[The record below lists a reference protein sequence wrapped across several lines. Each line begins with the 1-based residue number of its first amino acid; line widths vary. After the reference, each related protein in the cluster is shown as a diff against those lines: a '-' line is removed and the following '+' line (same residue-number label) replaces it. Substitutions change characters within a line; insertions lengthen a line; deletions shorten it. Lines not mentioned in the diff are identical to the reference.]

1 MSLAVKELVV
11 ISGKGGTGKTS
22 IVASFAALAGD
33 AVLADCDVDAADLH
47 LVTDPRIECRET
59 FRCGR
64 QALVRA
70 SDCVRCGLC
79 EEHCRFD
86 AVFSDETGVFTVD
99 PAACE
104 GCGVCV
110 WSCPAE
116 AIDFPERTSGEWFV
130 SSTRHGP
137 MVHARLSP
145 GAENSGK
152 LVSLV
157 RDRARQI
164 ADRDGRDLI
173 LVDGPPG
180 IGCPVIASISGASLV
195 LAITEPTPSARHDL
209 SRALDLAEHFGLPS
223 AVAINKSD
231 LNLALSEEIES
242 GVRERGAAVVGR
254 IAYGRAF
261 TDAQRRGVS
270 VVEAGD
276 GRIAEQVREVW
287 QNVRRVLEATSRP
300 HELHREGE

>member
-1 MSLAVKELVV
+1 VKELVV

-22 IVASFAALAGD
+22 MVASFAALAGGV
-33 AVLADCDVDAADLH
+33 VLADCDVDAADLY
-47 LVTDPRIECRET
+47 LVTHPHVRHRET
-59 FRCGR
+59 FHCGR
-64 QALVRA
+64 QALVRV
-70 SDCVRCGLC
+70 SDCVSCGLC
-79 EEHCRFD
+79 VERCRFD
-86 AVFSDETGVFTVD
+86 AVCVDGSGAFSVD

-116 AIDFPERTSGEWFV
+116 AIDFPERMSGEWFV

-157 RDRARQI
+157 REQARQV

-173 LVDGPPG
+173 LIDGPPG

-209 SRALDLAEHFGLPS
+209 ARALDLVEHFGLAS
-223 AVAINKSD
+223 AVAINKFD
-231 LNLALSEEIES
+231 LNLPLSEEIES
-242 GVRERGAAVVGR
+242 GVRERGAAMVGR

-261 TDAQRRGVS
+261 TDAQRRGAS
-270 VVEAGD
+270 VVEAG
-276 GRIAEQVREVW
+276 GGCIAEQVREVW
-287 QNVRRVLEATSRP
+287 RNVRRLLEAASTP
-300 HELHREGE
+300 TEPHREGE